1 MAGLSIFYTYEP
13 ACSFLLHLSLSPVP
27 VFSFHRLGS
36 RAWQRVMKADSMR
49 AALGKEGGR
58 EKKWVSSLPRGEDEQ
73 VQESEL
79 FYERDDLGIVITCFM
94 NEKKRYWWL

>member
-58 EKKWVSSLPRGEDEQ
+58 KNGSAPC
-73 VQESEL
+73 QEGRMNRFRRKRCHRL
-79 FYERDDLGIVITCFM
+79 RWAGGDLGEVGEGETLGR
-94 NEKKRYWWL
+94 KKQ